1 MICVRRSNASADV
14 LKPEEVRY
22 NWLEKELLHTVKTE
36 IEKTIEQGNNFTSKM
51 SSIEFFCTNTSQ

>member
-1 MICVRRSNASADV
+1 VICVRRSNASADV

-36 IEKTIEQGNNFTSKM
+36 IQQKM
-51 SSIEFFCTNTSQ
+51 KKQSNKVIISLQR

>member
-1 MICVRRSNASADV
+1 LIKNNVICVRRSNASADV

-36 IEKTIEQGNNFTSKM
+36 IQQKM
-51 SSIEFFCTNTSQ
+51 KKQSNKVIISLQR